1 MIIGSTTGKTLH
13 PDVVPQTPTD
23 LSDDDRQV
31 LTELGLPPDQ
41 WDNLN
46 ALWALYNKTKWVV
59 LSVQVSRPEMELRRV
74 YVLEQI
80 EFLLKNT
87 KETG

>member
-13 PDVVPQTPTD
+13 PDVVPQTPAD
-23 LSDDDRQV
+23 LSDGDRQV

-46 ALWALYNKTKWVV
+46 ALLVLYNKKSGGGYCQSKSVDLKW
-59 LSVQVSRPEMELRRV
+59 
-74 YVLEQI
+74 
-80 EFLLKNT
+80 N
-87 KETG
+87 

>member
-23 LSDDDRQV
+23 ISDDDRQV

-46 ALWALYNKTKWVV
+46 ALWTLYNKTKWVV
-59 LSVQVSRPEMELRRV
+59 LPVQVSRPGMELRRV

-80 EFLLKNT
+80 EFILKNT
-87 KETG
+87 KWAG

>member
-13 PDVVPQTPTD
+13 PDVVPQTLAD
-23 LSDDDRQV
+23 LSDGDRQV

-46 ALWALYNKTKWVV
+46 ALWALYNKTKNGV
-59 LSVQVSRPEMELRRV
+59 LSVQVSRPGMELRSV

-87 KETG
+87 KEIG

>member
-13 PDVVPQTPTD
+13 PDVVPQTPAD
-23 LSDDDRQV
+23 LSDGDRQV

-59 LSVQVSRPEMELRRV
+59 LSVQISRPEMELRRV

-80 EFLLKNT
+80 EFLLNNT